1 MQGIE
6 LAVVLLIAAAGLR
19 VLAGRLDVPHPVLL
33 VLGGLA
39 LATIPGLPRI
49 GFEPETL
56 FLLFVPPLLYLTA
69 FFTSLRDFRAKLGA
83 IARYGTVLVLLTI
96 AAVAW
101 AAHALLPELTWPAA
115 FVLGAIVSPP
125 DPVAAVAVLRR
136 LGAPRDVVTL
146 LEGEGLVN
154 DAAALVAYRI
164 GVAAAVTG
172 AFSPG
177 RAALQ
182 FLVTGAGGVIV
193 GLAVGWLIGEVRRR
207 ASFPI
212 IENTISLLT
221 PFLAYIPADQLGLS
235 GVLATVAVGLYLG
248 RRGPRFTRAA
258 SRVQA
263 EGTWT
268 MVQFLLE
275 SFIFML
281 VGLELPYVL
290 HGLGSHSLAQLIGY
304 GAVVTLVA
312 IAVRLLYTFTSV
324 LVLRRTRRRGR
335 RAAPSWRFA
344 AFVGWTGMRGGDSLV
359 IALALP
365 LATAAGTPFPARDL
379 IIFLTFAV
387 IFCTLVLQG
396 LTLKP
401 LLHRLGLS
409 DSGELYN
416 EEAHARRVVAE
427 AGLRQLEHES
437 ERGSERGDEVDPDV
451 VRVLR
456 HRYSARVARW
466 SARDRAVHGA
476 DDPDHRALA
485 DRDGTDAERRAT
497 GHRRLSMAI
506 IGAERRALIQLRDRG
521 AIGDEVLRRVQRDLD
536 LETML
541 LEAGED
547 DAPAS
552 PYDT

>member
-1 MQGIE
+1 MEGVE

-19 VLAGRLDVPHPVLL
+19 VLAARLDVPHPVLL

-56 FLLFVPPLLYLTA
+56 FLLFIPPLLYITA

-83 IARYGTVLVLLTI
+83 IARYGTLLVLLTMV
-96 AAVAW
+96 AVAW
-101 AAHALLPELTWPAA
+101 AAHTLLPEITWPAA

-125 DPVAAVAVLRR
+125 DPVAAVAILRR

-164 GVAAAVTG
+164 GVAAVATG
-172 AFSPG
+172 AFSPA
-177 RAALQ
+177 RAAFQL
-182 FLVTGAGGVIV
+182 LVTGAGGVIV
-193 GLAVGWLIGEVRRR
+193 GLGVGWLIGEARRR
-207 ASFPI
+207 ASVPI
-212 IENTISLLT
+212 IENTISLLS
-221 PFLAYIPADQLGLS
+221 PFLAYIPADRLGLS

-275 SFIFML
+275 SSIFML

-290 HGLGSHSLAQLIGY
+290 HALGSHSLAQLIGY

-324 LVLRRTRRRGR
+324 LVLRSLPRRRR
-335 RAAPSWRFA
+335 QAPPPSWRFA

-365 LATAAGTPFPARDL
+365 LATATGAPFPARDL

-387 IFCTLVLQG
+387 IFYTLVLQG

-401 LLHRLGLS
+401 LLRWLRLS

-427 AGLRQLEHES
+427 AALRQVERES
-437 ERGSERGDEVDPDV
+437 KRGEGADPEV
-451 VRVLR
+451 VRLLR
-456 HRYSARVARW
+456 RQYAARVARW
-466 SARDRAVHGA
+466 SARDREVHGA

-485 DRDGTDAERRAT
+485 DRDGTAAERRAR
-497 GHRRLSMAI
+497 GHRRLSRAI
-506 IGAERRALIQLRDRG
+506 IDAERRALIQLRDRG

-547 DAPAS
+547 DAPES
-552 PYDT
+552 PYDPR

>member
-1 MQGIE
+1 MQGVE
-6 LAVVLLIAAAGLR
+6 LAVILLIAAAALR
-19 VLAGRLDVPHPVLL
+19 VLAGWLDVPHPVLL
-33 VLGGLA
+33 VLGGLV

-56 FLLFVPPLLYLTA
+56 FLLFVPPLLYITA
-69 FFTSLRDFRAKLGA
+69 FTTSLRDFRAQLGA

-96 AAVAW
+96 VAVAW
-101 AAHALLPELTWPAA
+101 VAHALLPELTWPAA

-125 DPVAAVAVLRR
+125 DPVAAVAILRR
-136 LGAPRDVVTL
+136 LGAPREVVTL

-164 GVAAAVTG
+164 GVAAVVTG
-172 AFSPG
+172 AFSPA

-182 FLVTGAGGVIV
+182 FLVTGAGGVVV
-193 GLAVGWLIGEVRRR
+193 GLAMGWLIGQVRRR
-207 ASFPI
+207 TNFPI
-212 IENTISLLT
+212 VENTISLLS
-221 PFLAYIPADQLGLS
+221 PFLAYVPADLLGLS

-258 SRVQA
+258 VRVQG
-263 EGTWT
+263 EGTWS

-281 VGLELPYVL
+281 VGLDLPYVL
-290 HGLGSHSLAQLIGY
+290 HALGSHSLARLIGY

-324 LVLRRTRRRGR
+324 LVLRSLRRPR
-335 RAAPSWRFA
+335 RQTPASSWRLA

-365 LATAAGTPFPARDL
+365 LSTAAGAPFPARDL

-387 IFCTLVLQG
+387 IFDTLVLQG

-401 LLHRLGLS
+401 LLRRLRLS
-409 DSGELYN
+409 DAGELYN
-416 EEAHARRVVAE
+416 EEAHARRVAAE
-427 AGLRQLEHES
+427 AALRRLDLES
-437 ERGSERGDEVDPDV
+437 EGGAGVDPEV
-451 VRVLR
+451 VRVLWR
-456 HRYSARVARW
+456 QYSARVARW
-466 SARDRAVHGA
+466 SARDREVHGA
-476 DDPDHRALA
+476 EDPEHRALA
-485 DRDGTDAERRAT
+485 DRDGTGAERQAE

-506 IGAERRALIQLRDRG
+506 IGAERLALLDLRDSG
-521 AIGDEVLRRVQRDLD
+521 AIGDDVLRRVQRDLD

-541 LEAGED
+541 LEAAED

-552 PYDT
+552 PYDTR

>member
-1 MQGIE
+1 MQGVE

-19 VLAGRLDVPHPVLL
+19 LVAGRLDVPHPVLL

-56 FLLFVPPLLYLTA
+56 FLLFIPPLLYITA
-69 FFTSLRDFRAKLGA
+69 FFTSLRDFRARLGA
-83 IARYGTVLVLLTI
+83 IARYATVLVLLTI
-96 AAVAW
+96 VAVAW

-125 DPVAAVAVLRR
+125 DPVAAVAILRR

-164 GVAAAVTG
+164 GVAAVVTG
-172 AFSPG
+172 AFSPA

-182 FLVTGAGGVIV
+182 FLVTGAGGVIL
-193 GLAVGWLIGEVRRR
+193 GLGVGWLIGEVRRR
-207 ASFPI
+207 APFPI
-212 IENTISLLT
+212 IENTVSLLS
-221 PFLAYIPADQLGLS
+221 PFLAYVPADRLGLS
-235 GVLATVAVGLYLG
+235 GVLATVTVGLYLG

-275 SFIFML
+275 SSIFML

-324 LVLRRTRRRGR
+324 LVLRILPRRRR
-335 RAAPSWRFA
+335 QPPPSWRFA
-344 AFVGWTGMRGGDSLV
+344 TFIGWTGMRGGDSLV

-365 LATAAGTPFPARDL
+365 LATAAGASFPARDL

-387 IFCTLVLQG
+387 IFYTLVLQG

-401 LLHRLGLS
+401 LLHWLRLS
-409 DSGELYN
+409 DTGELYN
-416 EEAHARRVVAE
+416 EEAHARRVAAE
-427 AGLRQLEHES
+427 AGLRQLELES
-437 ERGSERGDEVDPDV
+437 ERGGEGDNPDV

-456 HRYSARVARW
+456 RKYAARVARW
-466 SARDRAVHGA
+466 SARDREVHGA
-476 DDPDHRALA
+476 EDPDHRTLA
-485 DRDGTDAERRAT
+485 DRDGTRAERHAR
-497 GHRRLSMAI
+497 GHRRLSKAI
-506 IGAERRALIQLRDRG
+506 IEAERRALIQLRDRG
-521 AIGDEVLRRVQRDLD
+521 AIGDETLRRVQRDLD

-552 PYDT
+552 PYDTR

>member
-1 MQGIE
+1 MQGVE

-19 VLAGRLDVPHPVLL
+19 LLAGLLNVPHPVLL

-39 LATIPGLPRI
+39 LAAIPGLPRI

-69 FFTSLRDFRAKLGA
+69 FTTSLRDFRAQLGA
-83 IARYGTVLVLLTI
+83 IARYGTVVVLLTI
-96 AAVAW
+96 GAVAA

-125 DPVAAVAVLRR
+125 DPVAAVAILRR
-136 LGAPRDVVTL
+136 LGAPRPIVTL

-154 DAAALVAYRI
+154 DATALVAYRI
-164 GVAAAVTG
+164 GVAAVVTG
-172 AFSPG
+172 TFSPG

-182 FLVTGAGGVIV
+182 LLITGAGGSAL
-193 GLAVGWLIGEVRRR
+193 GLGMGWLILQVRRR
-207 ASFPI
+207 TPKFPI
-212 IENTISLLT
+212 VQNTISLLS
-221 PFLAYIPADQLGLS
+221 PFLAYIPADLLGLS

-248 RRGPRFTRAA
+248 RQGPRFIGAA
-258 SRVQA
+258 TRVQA
-263 EGTWT
+263 EGTWS

-290 HGLGSHSLAQLIGY
+290 HGLGSHTLAQLIAY
-304 GAVVTLVA
+304 GGIVTLVA
-312 IAVRLLYTFTSV
+312 VAVRLAYTFTAV
-324 LVLRRTRRRGR
+324 FLLRLRRRRQQ
-335 RAAPSWRFA
+335 APSPSWQYA
-344 AFVGWTGMRGGDSLV
+344 AFIGWTGMRGGDSLV

-365 LATAAGTPFPARDL
+365 LQTASGAPFPARDL

-387 IFCTLVLQG
+387 IFDTLVLQG

-401 LLHRLGLS
+401 LLRWLRLE

-416 EEAHARRVVAE
+416 EEAHARRVAAE
-427 AGLRQLEHES
+427 AALRQLEEES
-437 ERGSERGDEVDPDV
+437 RPGDGADPEV
-451 VRVLR
+451 VRTLR
-456 HRYSARVARW
+456 RKYAARVDRW
-466 SARDRAVHGA
+466 SARDREVHGT

-485 DRDGTDAERRAT
+485 DRDGTSAERRAT
-497 GHRRLSMAI
+497 GHRRLSAAI
-506 IGAERRALIQLRDRG
+506 IGAERRAIIQLRDAG
-521 AIGDEVLRRVQRDLD
+521 AIGDEVLRRIQRDLD

-541 LEAGED
+541 LEAAED

-552 PYDT
+552 PYDTG

>member
-1 MQGIE
+1 MQVIE
-6 LAVVLLIAAAGLR
+6 LAVVLLVAAAGLR

-39 LATIPGLPRI
+39 LAAIPGLPRI
-49 GFEPETL
+49 AFEPETL
-56 FLLFVPPLLYLTA
+56 FILFVPPLLYLTA

-83 IARYGTVLVLLTI
+83 ISRYGTLLVLLTI
-96 AAVAW
+96 VAVAW
-101 AAHALLPELTWPAA
+101 AAHTLLPELTWPAA

-125 DPVAAVAVLRR
+125 DPVAAVAILRR
-136 LGAPRDVVTL
+136 LGAPRDVVIL

-164 GVAAAVTG
+164 GVAAVVTG
-172 AFSPG
+172 TFSPG
-177 RAALQ
+177 QAAIQ
-182 FLVTGAGGVIV
+182 FLVTGVGGVIV

-207 ASFPI
+207 TTFPI
-212 IENTISLLT
+212 VENTISLLS
-221 PFLAYIPADQLGLS
+221 PFLAYLPADRLGLS
-235 GVLATVAVGLYLG
+235 GVLATVAAGLYLG

-312 IAVRLLYTFTSV
+312 IAVRLLYTFVSV
-324 LVLRRTRRRGR
+324 LVLRSLRRRR
-335 RAAPSWRFA
+335 QVTAEPSWRFA
-344 AFVGWTGMRGGDSLV
+344 AFIGWTGMRGGDSLV

-365 LATAAGTPFPARDL
+365 LATAAGAPFPARDL

-387 IFCTLVLQG
+387 IFDTLVLQG

-401 LLHRLGLS
+401 LLRWLRLG
-409 DSGELYN
+409 DTGELYN
-416 EEAHARRVVAE
+416 EEAHARRVAAE
-427 AGLRQLEHES
+427 AALRRLDLES
-437 ERGSERGDEVDPDV
+437 EGGAGVDPAV
-451 VRVLR
+451 VRILWR
-456 HRYSARVARW
+456 KYEARVARW
-466 SARDRAVHGA
+466 SARDRDVHGA
-476 DDPDHRALA
+476 EDPEHLALA
-485 DRDGTDAERRAT
+485 DRDGTEAERQAR
-497 GHRRLSMAI
+497 GQRQLSRAI
-506 IGAERRALIQLRDRG
+506 IGAERLALIELRDSG

-552 PYDT
+552 PYDTG

>member
-1 MQGIE
+1 MQGVE

-49 GFEPETL
+49 GFDPETL
-56 FLLFVPPLLYLTA
+56 FLLFVPPLLYITA
-69 FFTSLRDFRAKLGA
+69 FFTSLRDFRARLGA

-101 AAHALLPELTWPAA
+101 AAHTLLPELTWPAA

-125 DPVAAVAVLRR
+125 DPVAAVAILRR

-164 GVAAAVTG
+164 GVAAVVTG
-172 AFSPG
+172 AFSPA

-182 FLVTGAGGVIV
+182 FLVTGAGGVVV
-193 GLAVGWLIGEVRRR
+193 GLGVGWLIGEVRRR
-207 ASFPI
+207 ATFPI

-221 PFLAYIPADQLGLS
+221 PFLAYIPADRLGLS

-275 SFIFML
+275 SLIFML

-290 HGLGSHSLAQLIGY
+290 HALGSHSLAQLIGY

-324 LVLRRTRRRGR
+324 LLLRSLRRRRGGTP
-335 RAAPSWRFA
+335 APSWRFA
-344 AFVGWTGMRGGDSLV
+344 TFVGWTGMRGGDSLV

-365 LATAAGTPFPARDL
+365 LATAAGVPFPARDL

-387 IFCTLVLQG
+387 IFHTLVLQG

-401 LLHRLGLS
+401 LLHWLRLS

-427 AGLRQLEHES
+427 AAAQHGSSWRARAA
-437 ERGSERGDEVDPDV
+437 RGVDPEV
-451 VRVLR
+451 VRILW
-456 HRYSARVARW
+456 HRYCGPGSPLVGAGPRRARR
-466 SARDRAVHGA
+466 RR
-476 DDPDHRALA
+476 PDHRALA
-485 DRDGTDAERRAT
+485 DRDGTGAERQAT
-497 GHRRLSMAI
+497 GHRRLSRAI
-506 IGAERRALIQLRDRG
+506 IGAERLALIELRDSG

>member
-1 MQGIE
+1 MQGVE

-19 VLAGRLDVPHPVLL
+19 VLAGRLDLPHPVLL

-39 LATIPGLPRI
+39 LAAIPGLPRI

-69 FFTSLRDFRAKLGA
+69 FTTSLRDFRAQFGA

-96 AAVAW
+96 VAVAW
-101 AAHALLPELTWPAA
+101 VAHTLLPELTWPAA
-115 FVLGAIVSPP
+115 LVLGAIVSPP

-136 LGAPRDVVTL
+136 LGAPREVVTL

-164 GVAAAVTG
+164 AVAAVVTG
-172 AFSPG
+172 AFSPVQ
-177 RAALQ
+177 AALQ
-182 FLVTGAGGVIV
+182 FLVTGAGGVVV
-193 GLAVGWLIGEVRRR
+193 GLGIGWLIGHVRRR
-207 ASFPI
+207 TNFPI
-212 IENTISLLT
+212 VENTISLLT
-221 PFLAYIPADQLGLS
+221 PFMAYIPADLLGLS

-248 RRGPRFTRAA
+248 RQGPRFIRAA
-258 SRVQA
+258 TRVQA
-263 EGTWT
+263 EGTWS

-290 HGLGSHSLAQLIGY
+290 HALGSHTLAQLIGY

-312 IAVRLLYTFTSV
+312 IAVRLLYTFVSV
-324 LVLRRTRRRGR
+324 LVLRSLHRRRGR
-335 RAAPSWRFA
+335 TPSPSWRLA
-344 AFVGWTGMRGGDSLV
+344 AFIGWTGMRGGDSLV

-365 LATAAGTPFPARDL
+365 LTTSAGAPFPAREL

-387 IFCTLVLQG
+387 IFDTLVLQG

-401 LLHRLGLS
+401 LLRRLRLS
-409 DSGELYN
+409 DGGELYN
-416 EEAHARRVVAE
+416 EEAHARRVAAE
-427 AGLRQLEHES
+427 AGLKQLEHES
-437 ERGSERGDEVDPDV
+437 EHGDGVDPDA
-451 VRVLR
+451 VRILR

-466 SARDRAVHGA
+466 SARDREVHGA
-476 DDPDHRALA
+476 EDPEHRALA
-485 DRDGTDAERRAT
+485 ERDGTGAERQAT
-497 GHRRLSMAI
+497 GHRRLSRAI
-506 IGAERRALIQLRDRG
+506 IEAERLALIRLRDSG

-541 LEAGED
+541 VEAGED

-552 PYDT
+552 PYDTR

>member
-1 MQGIE
+1 MEGVE
-6 LAVVLLIAAAGLR
+6 LAVVLLIASAGLR

-96 AAVAW
+96 VAVAW

-125 DPVAAVAVLRR
+125 DPVAAVAILRR

-164 GVAAAVTG
+164 GVAAVATG
-172 AFSPG
+172 AFSPA

-182 FLVTGAGGVIV
+182 LLVTGAGGVIV
-193 GLAVGWLIGEVRRR
+193 GLGVGWLIGEARRR
-207 ASFPI
+207 ARVPI
-212 IENTISLLT
+212 IENTISLLS
-221 PFLAYIPADQLGLS
+221 PFLAYIPADRLGLS

-275 SFIFML
+275 SSIFML
-281 VGLELPYVL
+281 VGLELPHVL
-290 HGLGSHSLAQLIGY
+290 HALGSHSLAQLIGY
-304 GAVVTLVA
+304 GAAVTLVA
-312 IAVRLLYTFTSV
+312 IAVRLLYAFTSV
-324 LVLRRTRRRGR
+324 LVLRSLRRRR
-335 RAAPSWRFA
+335 RQAPSPSWRFA

-365 LATAAGTPFPARDL
+365 FATAAGAPFPARDL

-387 IFCTLVLQG
+387 IFYTLVLQG

-401 LLHRLGLS
+401 LLHWLRLS

-427 AGLRQLEHES
+427 AALRQLEHES
-437 ERGSERGDEVDPDV
+437 KRGDGADPDV

-456 HRYSARVARW
+456 RQYAARVARW
-466 SARDRAVHGA
+466 SARDREVHGA

-485 DRDGTDAERRAT
+485 DRDGTGAERRAT
-497 GHRRLSMAI
+497 GHRRLSRAI
-506 IGAERRALIQLRDRG
+506 IEAERRALIQLRDRG

-552 PYDT
+552 PYDTR